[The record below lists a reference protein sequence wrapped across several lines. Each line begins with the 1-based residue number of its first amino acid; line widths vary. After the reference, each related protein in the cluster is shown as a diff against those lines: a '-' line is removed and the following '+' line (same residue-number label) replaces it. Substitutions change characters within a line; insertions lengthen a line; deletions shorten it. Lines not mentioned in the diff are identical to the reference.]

1 MEQRKKTLIEI
12 QLKYMMECR
21 FIWPWS
27 FEAWHM
33 VVFPGL
39 YPQLEHS
46 DAYESFR
53 RALFWWM
60 LNGGRSAQLP
70 AIPPEVLEHARN
82 YRPHAS

>member
-1 MEQRKKTLIEI
+1 
-12 QLKYMMECR
+12 
-21 FIWPWS
+21 
-27 FEAWHM
+27 M

-39 YPQLEHS
+39 YPKLEHS

-70 AIPPEVLEHARN
+70 TIPPKIIQQIRN
-82 YRPHAS
+82 DRSDRPRP